1 MVSFKQFLA
10 EASTPKN
17 VVKKWTSRKLD
28 IDRAIK
34 LLNTHCK
41 DGLKAISNDGVIQRG
56 FNEKLPHNLQVMD
69 STNSERR
76 SRDTNN
82 LYQMMMDSSEAL
94 KGYPS
99 RTNSF
104 ICLSARSE
112 YYGSR
117 YVMIPYDGTKIAILD
132 KDDIFDVGVKNVDGI
147 MRGNVP
153 SFSGVSMSGISS
165 SVMTLLKFFKIGP
178 EVKVGDGYKFG
189 NQSAAIDKR
198 LANISPKTLTIAY
211 EFLINKKGVSGDA
224 SILYDDMTMMY
235 PYDHDKNVHALGK
248 LISYYNTHEF
258 NDSKR
263 FYDLMSANPDKKFT
277 AWCSA
282 IFTPENMNMS
292 LKQYGEALPYRKE
305 CWFSG
310 KAIVMSL
317 TLWAGILIELQKQGF
332 PVHESVAR
340 DASPEIKYILD
351 MEEKKQDIAYES
363 VNVDNFKKGFR
374 MEKSIPNSNYKLI
387 ASCGW
392 INKGDVSD
400 ELKVTAMDGRT
411 EAGYATFK
419 INKDSLEAHDL
430 QIKPMFRR
438 KGIASEIYK
447 FVEELGNT
455 IKPSNL
461 QTNDGKKFWANRK

>member
-1 MVSFKQFLA
+1 MVSFKQFLN
-10 EASTPKN
+10 EAPLPTN
-17 VVKKWTSRKLD
+17 VTKKWTISKLD
-28 IDRAIK
+28 INEAIK

-41 DGLKAISNDGVIQRG
+41 DGLRAISNGGVIQRG
-56 FNEKLPHNLQVMD
+56 FTNKLPHNLQIMD
-69 STNSERR
+69 SSEGYRL
-76 SRDTNN
+76 SRDTIN

-94 KGYPS
+94 SDYPS
-99 RTNSF
+99 RSKSF
-104 ICLSARSE
+104 ICLSSRSE
-112 YYGSR
+112 FYGSR
-117 YVMIPYDGTKIAILD
+117 YVMIPFDNTKVAVID
-132 KDDIFDVGVKNVDGI
+132 KDDIFDVFVKNISGLV
-147 MRGNVP
+147 RSSP
-153 SFSGVSMSGISS
+153 STLSAISS
-165 SVMTLLKFFKIGP
+165 SVMSLLRFFKIGP
-178 EVKVGDGYKFG
+178 EAHTKNGYKFDG
-189 NQSAAIDKR
+189 QTAAIDKK
-198 LANISPKTLTIAY
+198 LANISPKTLTIAF
-211 EFLINKKGVSGDA
+211 EFLVDHTGVDSEA
-224 SILYDDMTMMY
+224 YKIMVKDMRY
-235 PYDHDKNVHALGK
+235 YEPYDSDSNAKALAK
-248 LISYYNTHEF
+248 LHTYYNTHKF
-258 NDSKR
+258 KTSKR
-263 FYDLMSANPDKKFT
+263 FYDLMNDNPDRKFT
-277 AWCSA
+277 AWCTA
-282 IFTPENMNMS
+282 VLTPENMDMT
-292 LKQYGEALPYRKE
+292 LMQYGEALPYRKE

-310 KAIVMSL
+310 KAVVMSL
-317 TLWAGILIELQKQGF
+317 RLWAGILIELQKQGF

-461 QTNDGKKFWANRK
+461 QTSDGKKFWANRK